1 MSETKREWDTMNI
14 ATLPYV
20 YIVEIKTQGKYKS
33 YYSHEQI
40 NQRIPQLKGCA
51 FRSYKYSI
59 AHNGRSFFLQHS
71 HMNFFATGN
80 ISFAMSPLRYCNSS
94 PKGSMRKAEAICFAK
109 WPFSWS

>member
-40 NQRIPQLKGCA
+40 NQRIPQFKGCA
-51 FRSYKYSI
+51 FRLYKYSN
-59 AHNGRSFFLQHS
+59 AHNRLTNQPTEYTENKIIRS
-71 HMNFFATGN
+71 
-80 ISFAMSPLRYCNSS
+80 
-94 PKGSMRKAEAICFAK
+94 
-109 WPFSWS
+109 